1 MKKLIALIFV
11 LSLALSLTGCK
22 MIDYKKAVSAM
33 EEGRYAEAA
42 TALETMTDYK
52 DSAELLNK
60 CHYVLAEQTFDAKE
74 YADAKTAFQAL
85 GDYKDSETY
94 VKKCDYNLALDAY
107 EDGEYQQALEIFQT
121 LNGYSDSDRY
131 ITECENAILSA
142 RLEGQWESDEVDLTP
157 YVLTLLAQT
166 SEELA
171 DLLAERGSLAGMTI
185 SVTFGEAGFC
195 TQSGSYTDLGNLM
208 DTLEDIVRAYSLAE
222 IEAALAADNF
232 TLQDL
237 YNDMG
242 TDDLDEIYL
251 QLFGYSISD
260 LMDAYALDE
269 ILDSMMESL
278 TQECT
283 YVIKDGDIYCNSDVF
298 HYDAETDTLTT
309 EADEASAAI
318 LGFDTITLHRK

>member
-1 MKKLIALIFV
+1 MKKLIALILV

-42 TALETMTDYK
+42 ATLETLTDYK

-60 CHYVLAEQTFDAKE
+60 CHYVLAERTFDAKE
-74 YADAKTAFQAL
+74 YADAKAAFQAL
-85 GDYKDSETY
+85 GDYKDSANY
-94 VKKCDYNLALDAY
+94 VKKCDYNLALNAY
-107 EDGEYQQALEIFQT
+107 EDKDYQQALEIFQT

-142 RLEGQWESDEVDLTP
+142 KLEGQWESDVVDLTP
-157 YVLTLLAQT
+157 SILTLLAQT
-166 SEELA
+166 DEELA
-171 DLLAERGSLAGMTI
+171 DLLAERGSLAGMTV

-195 TQSGSYTDLGNLM
+195 TQSGSYVNLDNLM
-208 DTLEDIVRAYSLAE
+208 VTFEDILRAYSLAE

-237 YNDMG
+237 YNELG

-251 QLFGYSISD
+251 QLFGYSITD

-269 ILDSMMESL
+269 MLNSMMESL
-278 TQECT
+278 TMECT
-283 YVIKDGDIYCNSDVF
+283 YVIKDGTIHCNSDEF

-309 EADEASAAI
+309 EVDEASAAL
-318 LGFDTITLHRK
+318 LGFDSLSLHRK